1 RKKDIPINFDDSK
14 CVEELEKGS
23 SDKEIQFTD
32 AILCY
37 HNLYRDGADLEKLEW
52 NTHLAKFAA
61 DWAAELKDNNE
72 CMMKHSEHDAR
83 KNLGRGVESISGEN
97 LYTASSSSSIKEK
110 HLVKHAK
117 QAVHAWFREI
127 KNYQFPGE
135 SAGYDDC
142 EMKEVTGHFT
152 Q

>member
-1 RKKDIPINFDDSK
+1 MNSDEAPVQVRLNFFKDSVFF
-14 CVEELEKGS
+14 

-83 KNLGRGVESISGEN
+83 KNLGR
-97 LYTASSSSSIKEK
+97 
-110 HLVKHAK
+110 
-117 QAVHAWFREI
+117 
-127 KNYQFPGE
+127 
-135 SAGYDDC
+135 
-142 EMKEVTGHFT
+142 
-152 Q
+152 